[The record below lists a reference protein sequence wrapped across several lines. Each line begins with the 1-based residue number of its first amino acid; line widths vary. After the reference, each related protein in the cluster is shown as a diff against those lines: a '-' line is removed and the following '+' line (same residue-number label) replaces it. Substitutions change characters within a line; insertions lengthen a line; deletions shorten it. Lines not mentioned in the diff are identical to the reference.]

1 MAFGCLSSFVI
12 HSIYLPATPLFFLSL
27 RGFGRHHSFP
37 NLKIESMAT
46 NKHEIELMNR
56 TTVSDVKL
64 IYSPKMKA
72 SERPMVTRSQEV
84 HRVFMDTWDLNN
96 LHFIEEFKLM
106 LLNRGNRVLG
116 VVAISSGGL
125 TGTVADPRVILRYAL
140 LSGATAIAL
149 AHNHPSGHTNPSHA
163 DEAITQKIKQAA
175 QLIDVQ
181 VVDHII
187 LTGEQYLSMADEGLL

>member
-1 MAFGCLSSFVI
+1 
-12 HSIYLPATPLFFLSL
+12 
-27 RGFGRHHSFP
+27 
-37 NLKIESMAT
+37 MAT

-72 SERPMVTRSQEV
+72 SERPVVTRSQEV
-84 HRVFMDTWDLNN
+84 HSVFMDTWDLNN

-149 AHNHPSGHTNPSHA
+149 AHNHPSGHTNPSRA